1 MGQVAWKSA
10 HAVGTSW
17 TIKGVQEPTRDA
29 VRDAAAE
36 AGMLIGDWV
45 DQALAKAA
53 REALHPSP
61 PLATRDDVAAIV
73 AELAKLRAGVR
84 MLAEAKASAQDLAE
98 VQARV
103 EKLAERTTGYDRP
116 AVRHVM
122 VEHKRP
128 ARLASRPD
136 GKDKSSSG

>member
-1 MGQVAWKSA
+1 MAQPVWKPA
-10 HAVGTSW
+10 QAAGTSW
-17 TIKGVQEPTRDA
+17 TLKGVQEPTRDA
-29 VRDAAAE
+29 VREAAAE

-61 PLATRDDVAAIV
+61 PVATRDDVAAIL
-73 AELAKLRAGVR
+73 AELAKLRTGIQT
-84 MLAEAKASAQDLAE
+84 LAEAKASARDLAE

-103 EKLAERTTGYDRP
+103 EKLTERTSGYDRP

-128 ARLASRPD
+128 ARPAPPRD
-136 GKDKSSSG
+136 GKDKGPSG